1 MLLPVMEC
9 VNVMYVVVGV
19 IVVGQVIGQVICVGV
34 GGLFVWFVVGVIVWV
49 SLDDCLDVVGC

>member
-19 IVVGQVIGQVICVGV
+19 IVVGQAIGQVICVGV
-34 GGLFVWFVVGVIVWV
+34 GVLFVWFVAGVIVWV